1 MQSNHVFFYIFLF
14 QICWKS
20 RDKVKKYYTMIN
32 AAESAIKNYKNNK
45 KEFDARTE
53 SIENLKNIST
63 EKQKTHIK
71 NIREYENLIAKE
83 DEISKKMKEVRIKI
97 KDIRSPD
104 KSVYLKIMF
113 LFLSQTKCC
122 GYPKKTHV

>member
-1 MQSNHVFFYIFLF
+1 
-14 QICWKS
+14 
-20 RDKVKKYYTMIN
+20 MIN
-32 AAESAIKNYKNNK
+32 AAESAIKNYKDNR

-83 DEISKKMKEVRIKI
+83 DEISKKMKEVRIRI
-97 KDIRSPD
+97 KDIQPQEIILLYF
-104 KSVYLKIMF
+104 VHILP
-113 LFLSQTKCC
+113 L
-122 GYPKKTHV
+122 

>member
-1 MQSNHVFFYIFLF
+1 
-14 QICWKS
+14 
-20 RDKVKKYYTMIN
+20 MIN
-32 AAESAIKNYKNNK
+32 AAESAIKNYKDNN

-83 DEISKKMKEVRIKI
+83 DEISKKMKEVRINQ
-97 KDIRSPD
+97 R
-104 KSVYLKIMF
+104 Y
-113 LFLSQTKCC
+113 TA
-122 GYPKKTHV
+122 T